1 MEDETPELNEQ
12 SNVGIQKPKK
22 PRSQKQI
29 ECFAKARQ
37 TRIEKAQMKNEKI
50 KEIKETIK
58 DTPLPKLKEKINPKV
73 KEDEKEEEEVVVGC
87 RATQPLTE
95 VETVYVKRS
104 KPKPKKKV
112 IVVEESDSES
122 ETEEVV
128 YKRKPKQ
135 KQQNDIHLDVH
146 SRGECPR
153 HAGVPPPTPPVPQLY
168 FF

>member
-1 MEDETPELNEQ
+1 MEEETPELNEQ

-22 PRSQKQI
+22 PRSQKQL
-29 ECFAKARQ
+29 ECFEKARQ
-37 TRIEKAQMKNEKI
+37 IRIEKSQMKNEKI

-73 KEDEKEEEEVVVGC
+73 KEDVVENEEEV
-87 RATQPLTE
+87 

-104 KPKPKKKV
+104 KPKSKPKKKV
-112 IVVEESDSES
+112 IMVEESESES

-135 KQQNDIHLDVH
+135 KQHDNIHL
-146 SRGECPR
+146 E
-153 HAGVPPPTPPVPQLY
+153 AITPPVPKLY